1 MLAAVAVAGG
11 SAVVGMPEAHAGYSD
26 RGFFFRK
33 LDESGEL
40 LGGSRWKIEYQNY
53 TEYADGSGL
62 GSLDHYIIFVED
74 GLTQEKFAQLGLYD
88 PQKELEYLRDKF
100 GFEGDQLQSREKFS
114 EGEYPVVDLFGGVT
128 VTEKMQRVL
137 LLSDLSPVEG
147 EIATTGAFYAAIG
160 NRRLSD
166 PNAFSMH
173 WSTATKFTEIST
185 PVGYESCDDANETSA
200 EFSFPQIVYDR
211 ETGEYETV
219 ADAQLRNVSGRAL
232 INLERDRPDQI
243 LQDFGG
249 PNTVLEYIYPIA
261 DFTNCKIPETTPT
274 PSTVTETVTETPE
287 PSTTT
292 VTPPTTT
299 VTLPST
305 VTTTV
310 TPPATTVTET
320 PEAETTTATTTE
332 SATTTVTETP
342 KTETVTETPQRET
355 VTETPTPK
363 TETVTETPQKETVT
377 ETPKTETVTHTPD
390 KETVTETPKASTE
403 TKTSTVTAPQV
414 TVTETPKQVTETVTL
429 PQKTVTEQVP
439 TTVVEN
445 KTETVK
451 VPPVTVTTTE
461 KQEPTTVTATPD
473 KVTETVKVPGEKT
486 TVVET
491 QPGEPVT
498 VTETPREN
506 IIGVVTA
513 SDTQTEEEVVNEE
526 TPEVPVSEE
535 STTQSS
541 NTTTSRILASTGAN
555 VVGLVGI
562 AGFLIGAAVFVT
574 RRKK

>member
-11 SAVVGMPEAHAGYSD
+11 SAVVGMPEAHAGYPD

-33 LDESGEL
+33 LDESGKL
-40 LGGSRWKIEYQNY
+40 LGGSRWKIEYQTY

-74 GLTQEKFAQLGLYD
+74 GLTQEKSAQLGLHD
-88 PQKELEYLRDKF
+88 PQKKLEYLREKF
-100 GFEGDQLQSREKFS
+100 GFEGGQLQSKEKFS
-114 EGEYPVVDLFGGVT
+114 EGEYPVVDMFGGVT
-128 VTEKMQRVL
+128 VTEKVQRVL
-137 LLSDLSPVEG
+137 LLSDLSPAEG
-147 EIATTGAFYAAIG
+147 EIATTSAFYAAIG

-166 PNAFSMH
+166 PNASSMY

-185 PVGYESCDDANETSA
+185 PAGYESCDGANETSA
-200 EFSFPQIVYDR
+200 EFSFPQIVLDR
-211 ETGEYETV
+211 ETSEYETV
-219 ADAQLRNVSGRAL
+219 ADAHLHDVSGRAL

-261 DFTNCKIPETTPT
+261 DFTNCKIPEPT
-274 PSTVTETVTETPE
+274 TVTETITETPE

-320 PEAETTTATTTE
+320 PKTETTTATTTE
-332 SATTTVTETP
+332 SATTTVTEP
-342 KTETVTETPQRET
+342 AKTETVTGTPQRET
-355 VTETPTPK
+355 VTHTPEK
-363 TETVTETPQKETVT
+363 ETETVTETPQKETVT
-377 ETPKTETVTHTPD
+377 KTPKRETVTHTPE

-403 TKTSTVTAPQV
+403 TSTVTAPQV
-414 TVTETPKQVTETVTL
+414 TVTETPKQVTETTTL

-451 VPPVTVTTTE
+451 VPPVTVTETE
-461 KQEPTTVTATPD
+461 KQEPTTVTATP
-473 KVTETVKVPGEKT
+473 EEVPGEKT

-491 QPGEPVT
+491 KPGESVT
-498 VTETPREN
+498 VTETPQEN
-506 IIGVVTA
+506 VAGVVTT
-513 SDTQTEEEVVNEE
+513 SDTQAEEEVVNEE
-526 TPEVPVSEE
+526 TPEVTVSEE
-535 STTQSS
+535 STPQSS
-541 NTTTSRILASTGAN
+541 DTNTPRILASTGAN
-555 VVGLVGI
+555 VTGLVGI
-562 AGFLIGAAVFVT
+562 AGLLLGAAVFVT